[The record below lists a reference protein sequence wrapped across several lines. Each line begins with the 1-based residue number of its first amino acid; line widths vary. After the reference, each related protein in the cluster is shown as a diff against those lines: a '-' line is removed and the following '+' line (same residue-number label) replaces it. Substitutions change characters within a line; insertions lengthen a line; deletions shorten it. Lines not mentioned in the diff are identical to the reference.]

1 MMSEVNIELLNHGD
15 RWITYSLT
23 LNEVLG
29 DMQSIELNIPQDEI
43 LIEPNG
49 EQSSKV
55 YFDSS

>member
-29 DMQSIELNIPQDEI
+29 DMQNIELNIPQDEI

-49 EQSSKV
+49 KQSSKV
-55 YFDSS
+55 YFDH

>member
-1 MMSEVNIELLNHGD
+1 MISEVNIELLNHGD

-23 LNEVLG
+23 LKEVLG

-55 YFDSS
+55 YFDS

>member
-15 RWITYSLT
+15 RWITYSLA

-29 DMQSIELNIPQDEI
+29 DMQNIELNIPQDEI

-49 EQSSKV
+49 KQSSKV
-55 YFDSS
+55 YFDS